1 MDQDPRH
8 PGTDPDPG
16 KLNGYLRFR
25 IRNTAQ
31 WFAKMSSVL
40 PRLVARPRLLC
51 RGSGHKN
58 MVGLTQDKDP
68 GPMQTYSNLK

>member
-1 MDQDPRH
+1 MDLDPRH

-40 PRLVARPRLLC
+40 PRLVARLLAEAADT
-51 RGSGHKN
+51 RIW
-58 MVGLTQDKDP
+58 KD
-68 GPMQTYSNLK
+68 